1 MIEVIW
7 NRSTLTR
14 PSNLLCS
21 DSVSIATS
29 ESHDE
34 DVSCQA
40 LKESTEK
47 RCGIDASCQTSKVST
62 SENCGINVSCQMSEK
77 DAQERHGIDAS
88 CQTSAQS
95 MEEYCNELV
104 KLVEKYRRVK
114 ERLTLDIKKI
124 SVSANK
130 YKKRLDKAK
139 KSMISIQSTV
149 DRYLS
154 ASTSSRRET
163 ESRPTRTRICTQ
175 PGCDYR
181 EDSKSRNMARHYR
194 ANIQILSKTQG
205 HIVLN

>member
-1 MIEVIW
+1 MEPL
-7 NRSTLTR
+7 NLTATR

-21 DSVSIATS
+21 DSVSIAAS
-29 ESHDE
+29 EIHDA

-88 CQTSAQS
+88 CQTSAQC

-104 KLVEKYRRVK
+104 KLVEKYRRVN
-114 ERLTLDIKKI
+114 ERLTHDIKKI

-139 KSMISIQSTV
+139 KSMMSIQSTV
-149 DRYLS
+149 NRYLS

-163 ESRPTRTRICTQ
+163 ESRPTRTRHCTQ

-194 ANIQILSKTQG
+194 RKHPNIEYNSRSYRIE
-205 HIVLN
+205 